1 MPKAATDIMQ
11 EILFAAIVDGIDAM
25 KAASKGVPNT
35 LLRDVQSLHRNAT
48 FADLPKELQDSIGQS
63 VRAAFTRLLKEGYS
77 VAPTSSAPQ
86 RPASPIPDRRFDRD
100 RPRSGPG
107 RGPGDRPRGDRPG
120 GGRPGGGRPGGDRP
134 GGGRPGGGKPGGGKP
149 RGPKPE

>member
-11 EILFAAIVDGIDAM
+11 EILFAAIVDGLDAL

-77 VAPTSSAPQ
+77 VAPTSTAPQ

-100 RPRSGPG
+100 RPRSGPRGG

-120 GGRPGGGRPGGDRP
+120 GGRPGGGRPGGGNP
-134 GGGRPGGGKPGGGKP
+134 GSGKPGGGKP

>member
-48 FADLPKELQDSIGQS
+48 FADLPKELQASIGQS

-77 VAPTSSAPQ
+77 VAPTSTAPQ

-100 RPRSGPG
+100 RPRSGPRG
-107 RGPGDRPRGDRPG
+107 RGPGDRPRGDRP
-120 GGRPGGGRPGGDRP
+120 GGRPGGDRP
-134 GGGRPGGGKPGGGKP
+134 GGGRPGGGKPGGGRPGGGKP

>member
-11 EILFAAIVDGIDAM
+11 EILFAAIVDGVDAL

-77 VAPTSSAPQ
+77 VAPTSTVPQ

-100 RPRSGPG
+100 RPRSGPRG
-107 RGPGDRPRGDRPG
+107 RGPGDRPRGDRP
-120 GGRPGGGRPGGDRP
+120 GGRPGGDRP

-149 RGPKPE
+149 GGGKPRGPKPE